1 MSIEKE
7 HGVPPD
13 TAISLKMGNFNTP
26 SVIHFFKKENSG
38 FDFYIKT
45 AIEQA
50 LYYIAAKTTV
60 L

>member
-1 MSIEKE
+1 MTI
-7 HGVPPD
+7 PPD
-13 TAISLKMGNFNTP
+13 TAISLKMGDFNTP
-26 SVIHFFKKENSG
+26 SAIRFFERKNGG

-50 LYYIAAKTTV
+50 LCYIAVKPTV